1 MAATIADA
9 ERVLLTRFGYPGFR
23 PAQRRVV
30 ESVLAGRDTLAV
42 LPTGG
47 GKSIC
52 FQVPALLR
60 EGLTLVLSPLV
71 SLMTDQVDALRRR
84 GISAAGLHGGL
95 TASEQADAVAR
106 AVAGEVS
113 LVYVAP
119 ERLTTGRALAALS
132 RARVGLLAV
141 DEAHCIS
148 EWGHEF
154 RPAYRGIAAI
164 RTAIGGPQCVAL
176 TATATAAVRTDI
188 VRVCGLRAPQVLV
201 GGFDRPN
208 LRFEVRR
215 VPSRRREGLSP
226 SPIRSRPR
234 CRSRPRRPRRPPPGR
249 GVPPSGPWDPATWPP
264 SP

>member
-95 TASEQADAVAR
+95 TAGEQADAVAR
-106 AVAGEVS
+106 AVVLHRE
-113 LVYVAP
+113 
-119 ERLTTGRALAALS
+119 
-132 RARVGLLAV
+132 
-141 DEAHCIS
+141 
-148 EWGHEF
+148 
-154 RPAYRGIAAI
+154 
-164 RTAIGGPQCVAL
+164 VAL
-176 TATATAAVRTDI
+176 EV
-188 VRVCGLRAPQVLV
+188 V
-201 GGFDRPN
+201 GAEQDRC
-208 LRFEVRR
+208 
-215 VPSRRREGLSP
+215 RRR
-226 SPIRSRPR
+226 RQ
-234 CRSRPRRPRRPPPGR
+234 
-249 GVPPSGPWDPATWPP
+249 ATR
-264 SP
+264 

>member
-9 ERVLLTRFGYPGFR
+9 ERVLLSQFGYPGFR
-23 PAQRRVV
+23 PPQRRVV

-60 EGLTLVLSPLV
+60 DGLTLVLSPLV

-84 GISAAGLHGGL
+84 GIPAAGLHGGL
-95 TASEQADAVAR
+95 TAGEQADAIGR

-113 LVYVAP
+113 LLYVAP
-119 ERLTTGRALAALS
+119 ERLVAGRALTALG
-132 RARVGLLAV
+132 RAGVGLLAV

-164 RTAIGGPQCVAL
+164 RAEIG
-176 TATATAAVRTDI
+176 
-188 VRVCGLRAPQVLV
+188 RAHV
-201 GGFDRPN
+201 
-208 LRFEVRR
+208 
-215 VPSRRREGLSP
+215 
-226 SPIRSRPR
+226 
-234 CRSRPRRPRRPPPGR
+234 
-249 GVPPSGPWDPATWPP
+249 
-264 SP
+264 